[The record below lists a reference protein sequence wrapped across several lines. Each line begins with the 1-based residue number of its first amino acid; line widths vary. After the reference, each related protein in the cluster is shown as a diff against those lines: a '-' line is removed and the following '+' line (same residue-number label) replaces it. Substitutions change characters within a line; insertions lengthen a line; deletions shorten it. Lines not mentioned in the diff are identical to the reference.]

1 MRGFG
6 MRLGIVVIVA
16 LAIGG
21 AAWGGPAVI
30 VQRGETMVEVDL
42 GALDDRITGTVAYQG
57 PVFDESDPNWKD
69 ASTYEGVPLA
79 AVLALVGGLSED
91 DELFVISTD
100 GFQKRLPFE
109 VVSGGTPA
117 GTVVLALS
125 RDTDPE
131 WEDEPMLVFL
141 PEDGLFSNDDML
153 ASIGPERAH
162 YFGDRPSTTG
172 MMVKNVAYLIVN
184 YDGESLP
191 PLPGTGAVPEAVPA
205 DAAATDPLL
214 TVIRGGEERTYTRS
228 EMEELETITAPG
240 TFTTSSGTDYTAV
253 YMGVPLSV
261 FIGNAPADATV
272 RVSAAD
278 GYSMNYAAGVLAD
291 RSEGIWILAY
301 KENGEYLPFD
311 PGYYRIVRVGEGDPR
326 FTSSL
331 SAKMV
336 ERIEVL
342 GTYEPYVLRALGT
355 VERTFSR
362 EELEAGIGC
371 PCHTATVT
379 VTSKGETRTYTGLPL
394 WRLIAYIDDD
404 VFPPVDRGIHYDDGD
419 FNDALAETGYPIEL
433 VASDGYSQTV
443 FSDWIARDD
452 RFVIAFKV
460 DGAFLDPT
468 ADGYMRFVYD
478 DSVELPYGALP
489 KSVKFLAEIW
499 LDLE

>member
-1 MRGFG
+1 MRRFG
-6 MRLGIVVIVA
+6 VQWGIVVMAA

-42 GALDDRITGTVAYQG
+42 GALDDRVIGTVAYQG

-69 ASTYEGVPLA
+69 TSAYEGVPLA
-79 AVLALVGGLSED
+79 VVLALVGGLSEE
-91 DELFVISTD
+91 DELSVISSD
-100 GFQKRLPFE
+100 GFQKRLTFD
-109 VVSGGTPA
+109 VVSGATPA
-117 GTVVLALS
+117 GAVVLALS
-125 RDTDPE
+125 RDDDPD

-153 ASIGPERAH
+153 ASLGPERAH

-184 YDGESLP
+184 YDGEPLP
-191 PLPGTGAVPEAVPA
+191 PLPGTGAVPAAAPA
-205 DAAATDPLL
+205 DAAAADPTL
-214 TVIRGGEERTYTRS
+214 TVLRGGEERTYARS
-228 EMEELETITAPG
+228 EMEALETITAPG
-240 TFTTSSGTDYTAV
+240 TFTTSGGTDYTAV
-253 YMGVPLSV
+253 YTGVPLSV

-291 RSEGIWILAY
+291 RSEGTWILAY
-301 KENGEYLPFD
+301 KENGEYMPFD
-311 PGYYRIVRVGEGDPR
+311 PGYFRIVQVGEEDPH

-342 GTYEPYVLRALGT
+342 GTYEPYSLRAIGA
-355 VERTFSR
+355 VERMFSR

-379 VTSKGETRTYTGLPL
+379 VTSKGVTHTYTGLPL
-394 WRLIAYIDDD
+394 WRLIAYVDDA
-404 VFPPVDRGIHYDDGD
+404 VFPPIEKGIHYDDED
-419 FNDALAETGYPIEL
+419 FHDALAETGYPIEL

-443 FSDWIARDD
+443 SSDWITRDD
-452 RFVIAFKV
+452 RFVVAFKV
-460 DGAFLDPT
+460 DGAFLDPDS
-468 ADGYMRFVYD
+468 DGYMRFVFD
-478 DSVELPYGALP
+478 DSVELPAGASL
-489 KSVKFLAEIW
+489 KSVKFLAEIR